1 MKTIQEKKIKNFPE
15 PVSISGT
22 RTILNQLIN
31 CICKIKIKGVNGT
44 GFFCSINLGNI
55 NPINFLI
62 TNNHVI
68 DKEYYENNK
77 EIELLLNDEEEV
89 IILNLEKKR
98 KTFFDEKYDI
108 SLIEIKKDDDIKN
121 FLELDERIFKDNEK
135 SLYEDKSIYLLQ
147 YPNGKKAAVSYG
159 LVNSFDNFNINHTCS
174 TELGSSGSPIINLE
188 NNKVIGV
195 HKEASINFNFN
206 IGTFLKFPLNNFLE
220 NYKNKNKISNSDFY
234 INTKNKPNLLRQNTF
249 SHENNSNNM
258 NNIYNKGL
266 KGFDSSSVDMNN
278 PIMPLTYRNNASNN
292 SLNPLNIFKIS
303 FKVESSSFVVS
314 LKLDP
319 KTTIDQMLHQYLL
332 KIKRKELYNHNEKI
346 VFISGGN
353 QLKFGDQTSIENIF
367 TNTNNKTQ
375 TKEVLVS
382 FT

>member
-1 MKTIQEKKIKNFPE
+1 M
-15 PVSISGT
+15 
-22 RTILNQLIN
+22 
-31 CICKIKIKGVNGT
+31 
-44 GFFCSINLGNI
+44 
-55 NPINFLI
+55 
-62 TNNHVI
+62 
-68 DKEYYENNK
+68 
-77 EIELLLNDEEEV
+77 
-89 IILNLEKKR
+89 
-98 KTFFDEKYDI
+98 
-108 SLIEIKKDDDIKN
+108 
-121 FLELDERIFKDNEK
+121 DERIFKDNEK

-174 TELGSSGSPIINLE
+174 TEYGSSGSPIINLE

-206 IGTFLKFPLNNFLE
+206 IGTFLKFPLNDFLE
-220 NYKNKNKISNSDFY
+220 NFKNKNKISNSDFY

-249 SHENNSNNM
+249 SYENNLNNM
-258 NNIYNKGL
+258 NNIYNKGP
-266 KGFDSSSVDMNN
+266 KGFDSYSVNMNN
-278 PIMPLTYRNNASNN
+278 PIMPLTYRNNESNN

-303 FKVESSSFVVS
+303 FKVESSPFVVS
-314 LKLDP
+314 LKL
-319 KTTIDQMLHQYLL
+319 KRNTTIDQMLQQYLQ

-367 TNTNNKTQ
+367 TNSNNIIQ

>member
-15 PVSISGT
+15 PVNISGT

-31 CICKIKIKGVNGT
+31 CICKIKIKGINGT
-44 GFFCSINLGNI
+44 GFFCSINLENI
-55 NPINFLI
+55 NPINCLI
-62 TNNHVI
+62 TNNHII
-68 DKEYYENNK
+68 DKEYYENNN
-77 EIELLLNDEEEV
+77 EIELLLNDEEKV
-89 IILNLEKKR
+89 ILLNLEKKR
-98 KTFFDEKYDI
+98 KTFFDKNYDI
-108 SLIEIKKDDDIKN
+108 ALIEIKKDDDIEN
-121 FLELDERIFKDNEK
+121 FLELDEKIFKDNEK

-174 TELGSSGSPIINLE
+174 TEQGSSGSPIINLE

-206 IGTFLKFPLNNFLE
+206 IGTFLKFPLNDFLE
-220 NYKNKNKISNSDFY
+220 NIKNKNKISNTDFY
-234 INTKNKPNLLRQNTF
+234 INTKNTPNLLRQNTF
-249 SHENNSNNM
+249 SHENNFNNM
-258 NNIYNKGL
+258 NNIYNKGP
-266 KGFDSSSVDMNN
+266 KEFDSYSVNMNN

-303 FKVESSSFVVS
+303 FKVESSPFVVS
-314 LKLDP
+314 LKL
-319 KTTIDQMLHQYLL
+319 KRNTTIDQMHQQYLQ

>member
-15 PVSISGT
+15 PVNISGT

-44 GFFCSINLGNI
+44 GFFCSINLENI
-55 NPINFLI
+55 NPINCLI
-62 TNNHVI
+62 TNNHII
-68 DKEYYENNK
+68 DKEYYENNN
-77 EIELLLNDEEEV
+77 EIELLLNDEEKV

-98 KTFFDEKYDI
+98 KTFFDKNYDI
-108 SLIEIKKDDDIKN
+108 ALIEIKKDDDIEN
-121 FLELDERIFKDNEK
+121 FLELDEKIFKDNEK

-174 TELGSSGSPIINLE
+174 TEQGSSGSPIINLE

-206 IGTFLKFPLNNFLE
+206 IGTFLKFPLNDFLE
-220 NYKNKNKISNSDFY
+220 NFKNKNKISNSDFY

-249 SHENNSNNM
+249 SHENNFNNM
-258 NNIYNKGL
+258 NNIYNKGP
-266 KGFDSSSVDMNN
+266 KGFDSYSVNMNN
-278 PIMPLTYRNNASNN
+278 PIMPLTYRNNESNN

-303 FKVESSSFVVS
+303 FKVESSPFVVS
-314 LKLDP
+314 LKL
-319 KTTIDQMLHQYLL
+319 KRNTTIDQMLQQYLQ

-367 TNTNNKTQ
+367 TNSNNIIQ